1 MKNTFK
7 RKTAYKLICLS
18 VALLLGATGM
28 AEERLNQYEA
38 VTLSHVTGCQ
48 SVGLRAGHGTKNI
61 IDFGLTYAYCF
72 NTRMSFLVELDHE
85 RAFFGYTEFINT
97 ILVSPGFEHNLINST
112 RWFYWHWGLGPAVG
126 YDKWLCDLV
135 DVQEKGLCFGAQVGT
150 GVEFI
155 PWTKFS
161 FVVKAQQYALFSKAE
176 NYLKPN
182 FSLAVRFNFHR

>member
-1 MKNTFK
+1 MKCKIK
-7 RKTAYKLICLS
+7 RTATYKLLSLS
-18 VALLLGATGM
+18 VALMFCISSM
-28 AEERLNQYEA
+28 AEPLNQYEA

-85 RAFFGYTEFINT
+85 RASFGRTDFKNI
-97 ILVSPGFEHNLINST
+97 ILVSPGFEHNLINSS
-112 RWFYWHWGLGPAVG
+112 RWFYWHWGIGPAVG
-126 YDKWLCDLV
+126 YDKWYTTWGDGEEGCP
-135 DVQEKGLCFGAQVGT
+135 CFGAQVGT

-155 PWTKFS
+155 PWTKVS
-161 FVVKAQQYALFSKAE
+161 FVLKAQQYALFSKAE

>member
-1 MKNTFK
+1 MKCKIK
-7 RKTAYKLICLS
+7 RTATYKLLSLS
-18 VALLLGATGM
+18 VALMFCISSM
-28 AEERLNQYEA
+28 AEPLNQYEA

-72 NTRMSFLVELDHE
+72 NTRMSLLVELDHE

-155 PWTKFS
+155 PWTKVS
-161 FVVKAQQYALFSKAE
+161 FVLKAQQYALFSKAE